1 VSRRGR
7 DTRSGLA
14 AHPVPGYSGPT
25 PLPPTDTDLSA
36 LLAASRQG
44 HADAFAEAFSAAYNE
59 LHRLARRQLR
69 HRRSGQTLTPTA
81 LVHEAFLKLVRRPVV
96 LEDQTHFF
104 ALAARAMRQI
114 LVDYARAHC
123 SQKRNR
129 GFRATTLDEGAEGAI
144 AVDAVAEDLI
154 GIDRALGRLELLD
167 ERLAQIVEWRF
178 FGGMTEE
185 EIARNL
191 NVTPRTIRRDWQKAR
206 AFLYRELHAVSRP

>member
-1 VSRRGR
+1 M
-7 DTRSGLA
+7 
-14 AHPVPGYSGPT
+14 PGYSGFT
-25 PLPPTDTDLSA
+25 SLAHTDADLSA
-36 LLAASRQG
+36 LLVASRQG
-44 HADAFAEAFSAAYNE
+44 RADAFAEAFSAAYDE

-69 HRRSGQTLTPTA
+69 HRRPGQTLNTTA
-81 LVHEAFLKLVRRPVV
+81 LVHEAFLKLVRRPVAP
-96 LEDQTHFF
+96 EDQTHFF

-129 GFRATTLDEGAEGAI
+129 GLRATTLDEETIPIDAI
-144 AVDAVAEDLI
+144 AEDLI

-185 EIARNL
+185 EIARSL

-206 AFLYRELHAVSRP
+206 AFLYLELHATPRG